1 MVYLDNAAT
10 SWPKPETVYDAVSDA
25 IRMGGNPGRGDSE
38 KSRAA
43 ANNII
48 EARAA
53 LAQLFHISDPTRI
66 VFSLNATD
74 AINLALQGMLKPG
87 DHVITSQMEHN
98 AMTRPLAYL
107 EDAGVNVTKVAT
119 DPVQGA
125 DLDEIRQAICPETKL
140 IAMTHASNV
149 TGALNPIEEIGAI
162 CKEFNV
168 PFMVDA
174 AQSAGAIPIDV
185 VKMNIDLLAFPG
197 HKSLLGPTGTGALYV
212 SETVSPRPV
221 RSGGTGVF
229 SEVRLQPEQLPYY
242 YEAGTQNTV
251 GISGLCAGVHYI
263 LERSVNNIYFE
274 EQKLLQ
280 LLIDGLLDIPGVTVY
295 GPLTSPRAA
304 AVSFNI
310 EGMDCADV
318 AMILETYYDISVRSG
333 LQCAPDTHRM
343 LGTFDLGGTVRVSP
357 GLFTTSDE
365 IDEFLK
371 AIREIAEGE

>member
-1 MVYLDNAAT
+1 MTYLDNAAT
-10 SWPKPETVYDAVSDA
+10 SWPKPEVVYDAVSNA
-25 IRMGGNPGRGDSE
+25 IQRSGNPGRSNSE
-38 KSRAA
+38 
-43 ANNII
+43 

-53 LAQLFHISDPTRI
+53 ATNISEARAVLAELFHISDPNRI
-66 VFSLNATD
+66 VFALNATD
-74 AINLALQGMLKPG
+74 AINLALQGMLQPG

-98 AMTRPLAYL
+98 AVTRPLAYL
-107 EDAGVNVTKVAT
+107 EDAGVMVTKVKT
-119 DPVQGA
+119 DPVSGV
-125 DLDEIRQAICPETKL
+125 DLEEVRQAFRPETKL
-140 IAMTHASNV
+140 VVMTHASNV

-162 CKEFNV
+162 CRENNV
-168 PFMVDA
+168 PFLVDA
-174 AQSAGAIPIDV
+174 SQSAGAIPIDV

-251 GISGLCAGVHYI
+251 GIAGLCAGAKFI
-263 LERSVNNIYFE
+263 LERSVNNIYHT

-280 LLIDGLLDIPGVTVY
+280 TLIDGLTSIPGVVVY

-304 AVSFNI
+304 AISFNI

-318 AMILETYYDISVRSG
+318 AMILESYYDISVRSG

-343 LGTFDLGGTVRVSP
+343 LGTIDIGGTVRVSP

-365 IDEFLK
+365 IDQFLW
-371 AIREIAEGE
+371 AVREIAEGE